1 MALPR
6 ACPERPASFPPD
18 AASPPVRQ
26 IDRPASVCRDGAA
39 PHREP
44 AAHKG
49 EEMSK
54 LSSVQPGQLG
64 RRKKLDAGGAK
75 LVALALQRVHGPA
88 CRVGVRQRAA
98 AGDAGPSR
106 PAGEDEIP
114 AGAAGRLQVVHKVVS
129 AQLPV
134 EPPQAGQHP
143 TRPAGHRPAPGRTTA
158 PAARD
163 PRTVRWSGER
173 SRRPGDVPGS
183 PRTAR
188 TTARN
193 PRTRRAGSPIARRI
207 TRAARPPR
215 RCRPTATRTPAA

>member
-6 ACPERPASFPPD
+6 ACPERSASFPPD

-26 IDRPASVCRDGAA
+26 IGRPASVCRDGAA

-44 AAHKG
+44 AAQ
-49 EEMSK
+49 M
-54 LSSVQPGQLG
+54 V
-64 RRKKLDAGGAK
+64 RKCRNFVRPARTARAPEKLDAGGAK

-134 EPPQAGQHP
+134 EPPQAGQIPHGRPGIDQHP
-143 TRPAGHRPAPGRTTA
+143 VEPRRLPREN
-158 PAARD
+158 

-193 PRTRRAGSPIARRI
+193 PRTRRAGSPI
-207 TRAARPPR
+207 
-215 RCRPTATRTPAA
+215 RCAPGHHPGSATPA